1 MMSPKKQVNIWQV
14 AHTAGVSA
22 QTVSRVVNER
32 PDVAPETRR
41 RVLEVIDQLG
51 YQPNALARS
60 LIRQRSHTL
69 GVVVARLDHYGPS
82 RTLIGIEQEIR
93 TIGYS
98 LLLDLLPRPEV
109 EDVAQI
115 LNRLLSRQVE
125 GIIWAVPEI
134 GSNRNWLEQKTPQMP
149 VPVIYLS
156 MQPRPGLPVISIDN
170 RGGGRL
176 ATEHLLSQGFQQVG
190 IITGC
195 MDWWEARERLLGWQD
210 ALVTASRAIEARQIV
225 EGDWTAA
232 SGAQSLGCLL
242 ERFPEMDAVFVCND
256 QMALGA
262 LQAAPRFGRQ
272 VPNQLAIIGF
282 DDTPEAAYFCPP
294 LTTIRQQLGEM
305 GALAVREII
314 KMIEANR
321 QNIAEILPGP
331 ILLKPEL
338 VIRESAVGKLY

>member
-1 MMSPKKQVNIWQV
+1 MPIKKRVNIWQV
-14 AHTAGVSA
+14 ASAAGVSA

-32 PDVAPETRR
+32 PDVAPQTRQ
-41 RVLEVIDQLG
+41 RVLDIIEQLG

-60 LIRQRSHTL
+60 LLHQRSHTL
-69 GVVVARLDHYGPS
+69 GVVVAKLDHYGPS

-98 LLLDLLPRPEV
+98 LLLDLLPNPEV
-109 EDVAQI
+109 EEVEQI

-134 GSNRNWLEQKTPQMP
+134 GSNRNLLEQKTPQLP

-170 RGGGRL
+170 REGGRL
-176 ATEHLLSQGFQQVG
+176 ATNHLLSEDFQQIG
-190 IITGC
+190 IITGE
-195 MDWWEARERLLGWQD
+195 MGWWEARERLLGWQD
-210 ALVTASRAIEARQIV
+210 ALVAAGRKIEAKQIV
-225 EGDWTAA
+225 EGDWSAA
-232 SGAQSLGCLL
+232 SGAQGLGCLL

-262 LQAAPRFGRQ
+262 LQAAPRFDRHI
-272 VPNQLAIIGF
+272 PHQLAIIGF
-282 DDTPEAAYFCPP
+282 DDTPEAAYYRPA
-294 LTTIRQQLGEM
+294 LTTIRQQLDEM
-305 GALAVREII
+305 GARAVQEII
-314 KMIEANR
+314 KMIEVN
-321 QNIAEILPGP
+321 QLNNQEVQPCP

-338 VIRESAVGKLY
+338 VIRESAVGKLT